1 MKQSVTVLAKTS
13 NDDLHLKY
21 FNAIAAGRRAV
32 EEREQMQRALMAD
45 NCRLAKELANIEAEA
60 VRKEEQR
67 KERILIAAKLFLLLI
82 FGFVCTIS
90 AFGCFRYGLWWAAIA
105 PIAFLVCGLWQVG
118 KSEL

>member
-21 FNAIAAGRRAV
+21 FNALSAGRRAV
-32 EEREQMQRALMAD
+32 EEREQMQRILVDD
-45 NCRLAKELANIEAEA
+45 NRRLTRELSMIKAEA

-90 AFGCFRYGLWWAAIA
+90 AVGCIRYGLWWAAIA